1 MWNLNEKIFW
11 PCAKLSHG
19 FLRGSYWNDWISP
32 MRICRTTVNV
42 TEVAKIAHKW
52 IYRANWL
59 FIHIVQWDSS
69 PWCCCQSIKDLH
81 FRQNEVSITISI
93 SSNYNKSELKV
104 RPSFCITSTFVI
116 LLFQTGILFFF
127 FWHTNCCREKII
139 WKVLQKDKKAPYI
152 SSMWLLKP
160 YWSFV
165 WRKKKITD
173 TFLHWLELT
182 NQIWHQLKVI
192 NNKHCYLSS
201 GSKLNIIT
209 SYVPYLDLICLS
221 HKAIEWL

>member
-69 PWCCCQSIKDLH
+69 PWCCQCIKDLH
-81 FRQNEVSITISI
+81 FRQNKVSITISI

-127 FWHTNCCREKII
+127 FFGTQTVVGKKSSEKSYKRIKSTI
-139 WKVLQKDKKAPYI
+139 YVVHVTSEAVLKLC
-152 SSMWLLKP
+152 M
-160 YWSFV
+160 
-165 WRKKKITD
+165 KKKKNHRYFFT
-173 TFLHWLELT
+173 LA
-182 NQIWHQLKVI
+182 
-192 NNKHCYLSS
+192 
-201 GSKLNIIT
+201 GA
-209 SYVPYLDLICLS
+209 
-221 HKAIEWL
+221 HKSNMTPIKGY